1 LDENIAFVVNGLDIL
16 LNKAIL
22 QSIQN
27 ALDEEKMRQ
36 IEEHLQAQGFEMA
49 EMLSRLGQI
58 RRTLFEF
65 EQDFKKIEDRILKD
79 FLTTEENSSET
90 WLVITNKAL
99 TELILKT
106 FADEDKKMILDF
118 TRNDSETIPKILSLC
133 NLPNTSGY
141 RKVKKL
147 IDNGFV
153 IPTGMA
159 ETFDGRRALLY
170 KSIIQK
176 IQIHINKN
184 DIVAKIL
191 VPKEILASSIIVKA
205 IGDVNEGKRIVA
217 N

>member
-1 LDENIAFVVNGLDIL
+1 MNSLDIL

-27 ALDEEKMRQ
+27 AIDKEKLRR
-36 IEEHLQAQGFEMA
+36 IELQLHEQGFEIS
-49 EMLSRLGQI
+49 EILSKFGQL
-58 RRTLFEF
+58 RWKLFEF

-79 FLTTEENSSET
+79 FLVREEHFSET
-90 WLVITNKAL
+90 WLVINNKVL

-118 TRNDSETIPKILSLC
+118 TRNSSETIPKILNLC

-141 RKVKKL
+141 RKVKQL
-147 IDNGFV
+147 IDDGFV

-159 ETFDGRRALLY
+159 ETFEGRRALLY
-170 KSIIQK
+170 RSIIQK
-176 IQIHINKN
+176 VQVYINKN
-184 DIVAKIL
+184 DVIAKIL
-191 VPKEILASSIIVKA
+191 VPKEILNSSLIVKT
-205 IGDVNEGKRIVA
+205 ISDVNEGRRIVA